1 MGRTLQYNTSD
12 VFTDQPFKGNPLAIV
27 HVPQNALLTQS
38 EKQTIAI
45 EFNFSETVFLHQ
57 SRPEDPVATYTADIF
72 TPEAEIPFAGHP
84 TIGTACYIFDNLET
98 TRNEV
103 SIRLKAGQVKA
114 SYDRN
119 LGKAAAEIPHDFRLH
134 AAQVPWTRVVD
145 AQPGLKSGEFEHNTV
160 PVASIVKG
168 VTFGLLDL
176 SAQPELLRNVRVTK
190 TDIPTHSDLD
200 DGWKDGLIA
209 DLFYIYKPDQGDGVI
224 RIQQRMIGLGLEDP
238 ATGSASAA
246 LTAYLALQKGDP
258 STPYKFELEQGVEM
272 GRRSII
278 GSEVHL
284 SEDGKAIKTIILS
297 GQSRSVMKGELLY

>member
-12 VFTDQPFKGNPLAIV
+12 VFTGQPFKGNQLAIV
-27 HVPQNALLTQS
+27 HVQQDVVLTQS
-38 EKQTIAI
+38 EKQSIAI

-57 SRPEDPVATYTADIF
+57 PTPQDPDATYKADIF

-84 TIGTACYIFDNLET
+84 TIGTACYIFETLET
-98 TRNEV
+98 TRNNV
-103 SIRLKAGQVKA
+103 TINLKAGQVKA
-114 SYDRN
+114 LYDRH
-119 LGKAAAEIPHDFRLH
+119 LATAAAEIPHDFRLH
-134 AAQVPWTRVVD
+134 AAQVPWKRVVD
-145 AQPGLKSGEFEHNTV
+145 AQPGLKSVEFEHSTI

-176 SAQPELLRNVRVTK
+176 SAQPELLRNVQVTK
-190 TDIPTHSDLD
+190 DDIPLHSDLD
-200 DGWKDGLIA
+200 DGWKEGLIA

-224 RIQQRMIGLGLEDP
+224 RIQQRLIGLGLEDP

-297 GQSRSVMKGELLY
+297 GQSKPVMRGELLY